1 VAQGYLHKFFI
12 QTERNKDREKNTWL
26 ILRKK
31 DIKIEKKIHG

>member
-1 VAQGYLHKFFI
+1 MVDFKK
-12 QTERNKDREKNTWL
+12 ERYKDREKNTWL